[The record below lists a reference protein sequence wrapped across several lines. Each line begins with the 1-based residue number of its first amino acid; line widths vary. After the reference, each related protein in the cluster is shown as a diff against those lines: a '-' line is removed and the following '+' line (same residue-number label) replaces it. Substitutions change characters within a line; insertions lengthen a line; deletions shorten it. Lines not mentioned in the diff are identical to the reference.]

1 MHLANVNIMEYTMT
15 DNLDVQSSAPTE
27 AAPETE
33 IETAASEQPN
43 EQAEQSQD
51 DAKADDDM
59 VVFPKKAINALAHR
73 DRKIGKLK
81 AETAALR
88 AELERYTSSQATNQ
102 KTSSQPTT
110 EGPREEEFDSYGEFL
125 IARAKFE
132 LKQEQQ
138 GEASKRQ
145 QDEVTKQKAQW
156 ASEREQFIATKVV
169 EHKKIIPDFETV
181 VNESADIADELPEY
195 IVNAFYEADDGAMA
209 FYNLAKQGK
218 LEELATMSPYKAA
231 MVIAR
236 SQDAPVFQPKNPAPK
251 PMAPARG
258 SGVTSKPLDDLSG
271 KDLLKRWKL

>member
-1 MHLANVNIMEYTMT
+1 MT
-15 DNLDVQSSAPTE
+15 DNLDIQTQAPTT
-27 AAPETE
+27 AALDTE
-33 IETAASEQPN
+33 IETAASEPVS
-43 EQAEQSQD
+43 ESDAQSQD
-51 DAKADDDM
+51 DAKADEDM

-81 AETAALR
+81 AEQAALR
-88 AELERYTSSQATNQ
+88 AELEQYRSSQATNQ
-102 KTSSQPTT
+102 KTSPQQTQ
-110 EGPREEEFDSYGEFL
+110 EGPREEDFDSYGDFL

-132 LKQEQQ
+132 LKQEQK
-138 GEASKRQ
+138 GEESKKQ
-145 QDEVTKQKAQW
+145 HTEYEVKKAQW
-156 ASEREQFIATKVV
+156 VAEREQFIATKVI
-169 EHKKIIPDFETV
+169 EHKKSIPDFETI

-236 SQDAPVFQPKNPAPK
+236 AQDAHVFQQKTQSPR
-251 PMAPARG
+251 PMAPAKG
-258 SGVTSKPLDDLSG
+258 TGITSKPLDDLSG

>member
-1 MHLANVNIMEYTMT
+1 MHLANVKIMEYDMT
-15 DNLDVQSSAPTE
+15 DNLDIQSNAPVE

-33 IETAASEQPN
+33 IETAASEQPADK
-43 EQAEQSQD
+43 AEQSQD
-51 DAKADDDM
+51 DAKPEDDM

-88 AELERYTSSQATNQ
+88 AELERYTSSQANNQ
-102 KTSSQPTT
+102 KPSPQQSTN
-110 EGPREEEFDSYGEFL
+110 GPREEDYESYGEFL

-138 GEASKRQ
+138 GNELKQKEAQTSA
-145 QDEVTKQKAQW
+145 QKAQW
-156 ASEREQFIATKVV
+156 AAERETEILQKRAEYAKA
-169 EHKKIIPDFETV
+169 IPDFESV
-181 VNESADIADELPEY
+181 VNEYADYADDFPEY
-195 IVNAFYEADDGAMA
+195 IVQAFYEADDAAIA

-218 LEELATMSPYKAA
+218 LQELSTMSPFKAA
-231 MVIAR
+231 MVIAKA
-236 SQDAPVFQPKNPAPK
+236 QDAPMIQPKVQTPK

-258 SGVTSKPLDDLSG
+258 TGITSKPLDDLSG

>member
-1 MHLANVNIMEYTMT
+1 MT
-15 DNLDVQSSAPTE
+15 DNLDIQSSAPTV

-33 IETAASEQPN
+33 IENATAEQPI
-43 EQAEQSQD
+43 ESDEQSPD
-51 DAKADDDM
+51 DAKPDDDM

-81 AETAALR
+81 AEQAALR
-88 AELERYTSSQATNQ
+88 AELEQYRSTQATNQ
-102 KTSSQPTT
+102 KTSPQPTQD
-110 EGPREEEFDSYGEFL
+110 GPREEDFDSYGDFL

-132 LKQEQQ
+132 LKQEQK
-138 GEASKRQ
+138 GEESKKQ
-145 QDEVTKQKAQW
+145 QTEFEAKKAQW
-156 ASEREQFIATKVV
+156 ATEREQFIATKVI
-169 EHKKIIPDFETV
+169 EHKKVIPDFETV

-195 IVNAFYEADDGAMA
+195 VVNAFYEADDGALA

-236 SQDAPVFQPKNPAPK
+236 AQDAPVFQPKTQAPR
-251 PMAPARG
+251 PMAPAKG
-258 SGVTSKPLDDLSG
+258 TGITSKPLDDLSG

>member
-1 MHLANVNIMEYTMT
+1 MT
-15 DNLDVQSSAPTE
+15 DNLDIQDTAPIQ
-27 AAPETE
+27 AAQETE
-33 IETAASEQPN
+33 VENATTDTPDD
-43 EQAEQSQD
+43 QAEQSQD
-51 DAKADDDM
+51 DAKADDEM

-88 AELERYTSSQATNQ
+88 AELEQYRSSQANNQ
-102 KTSSQPTT
+102 KTSPEQQNN
-110 EGPREEEFDSYGEFL
+110 GPREEDFDSYGEFL

-138 GEASKRQ
+138 GETSKRQ
-145 QDEVTKQKAQW
+145 QAEVDMRKAQW
-156 ASEREQFIATKVV
+156 TAEREQVIATKVI
-169 EHKKIIPDFETV
+169 EHKKVIPDFETV

-218 LEELATMSPYKAA
+218 LEELAAMSPYKAA

-236 SQDAPVFQPKNPAPK
+236 AQDAPVFQTKNQAPK

-258 SGVTSKPLDDLSG
+258 TGITSKPLDDLSG